1 LSINLIIPSIF
12 LSILPFKYNYY
23 NYFINVLYF
32 APLSQRPN
40 SAIADVAVQLCDGDS
55 CLIVLLSDQITVPP
69 SLVNFLRLPNYSFV
83 GFGIKDNVAK
93 LEKNFGFGCRNA
105 IELGPLAASV
115 MKKPRLSYRG
125 VDELLFIV
133 NHLDFRKDRPLRIGF
148 KWDRYGEYS
157 EELAKLATIN
167 VYSYHMIGAKL
178 LA

>member
-1 LSINLIIPSIF
+1 LFVNKFNNTIIF
-12 LSILPFKYNYY
+12 FSILPFKY

-32 APLSQRPN
+32 APLSQGPD

-55 CLIVLLSDQITVPP
+55 CLIILLSDQNTVPP
-69 SLVNFLRLPNYSFV
+69 SLVNFLRLPNYTFV

-93 LEKNFGFGCRNA
+93 LEKNFGFGFRNA

-133 NHLDFRKDRPLRIGF
+133 NHLDFR
-148 KWDRYGEYS
+148 
-157 EELAKLATIN
+157 
-167 VYSYHMIGAKL
+167 
-178 LA
+178 